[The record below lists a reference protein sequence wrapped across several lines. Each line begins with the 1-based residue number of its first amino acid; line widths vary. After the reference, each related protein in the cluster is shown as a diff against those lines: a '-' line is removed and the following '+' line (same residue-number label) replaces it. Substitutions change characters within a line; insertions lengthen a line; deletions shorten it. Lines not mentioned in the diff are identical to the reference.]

1 MKILFAEDDRKV
13 GKHVKDA
20 LTAEGYAVDWVDDG
34 HEALWLAENYHFDL
48 IVLDIML
55 PERDGISILRQLR
68 RSGTRSQFCFSPRA
82 AKCRIAPLA
91 WMPAPTI
98 IS

>member
-20 LTAEGYAVDWVDDG
+20 LNAEGYAVDWVDDG

-55 PERDGISILRQLR
+55 PDRDGISTYGS
-68 RSGTRSQFCFSPRA
+68 SGEAETRCRFCSSPRVVMY
-82 AKCRIAPLA
+82 KIAPLV
-91 WMPAPTI
+91 
-98 IS
+98 